1 MSTGTTTAGGK
12 ATATAVYD
20 LTVVGAA
27 VLVSLVA
34 ALLWGLGREALAAS
48 AGGLLA
54 VGNWLAL
61 RWLVVRLLGARP
73 STSESGRRKVLLA
86 LLFAGKIVVLLGA
99 VWALIRW
106 GECEPLPLAFGYS
119 ALVLGLLGAAF
130 LSGRERAAGGAD
142 A

>member
-1 MSTGTTTAGGK
+1 MSTGTTTAEAK

-27 VLVSLVA
+27 VLLSLVA
-34 ALLWGLGREALAAS
+34 GLLWGFGRAALAAS

-54 VGNWLAL
+54 VANWLAL

-73 STSESGRRKVLLA
+73 SGSGRRKVLLA
-86 LLFAGKIVVLLGA
+86 LLFAAKLVVIIGA
-99 VWALIRW
+99 VWAFIRW
-106 GECEPLPLAFGYS
+106 GAFEPLPLAFGYS
-119 ALVLGLLGAAF
+119 SLVLGLLGAAF
-130 LSGRERAAGGAD
+130 LWGRERAAGGAD

>member
-1 MSTGTTTAGGK
+1 MSTGTTTAEAR

-27 VLVSLVA
+27 VLLSLVA
-34 ALLWGLGREALAAS
+34 GLLWGFGREALAAS

-54 VGNWLAL
+54 VANWLAL

-73 STSESGRRKVLLA
+73 STSQTGRRKVLLA
-86 LLFAGKIVVLLGA
+86 LLFAAKILVLLGA

-106 GECEPLPLAFGYS
+106 EAFEPLPLAFGYS
-119 ALVLGLLGAAF
+119 SLVLGLLGAAF
-130 LSGRERAAGGAD
+130 LWGRERAAGGAD

>member
-1 MSTGTTTAGGK
+1 MSTGTTTAEAK
-12 ATATAVYD
+12 ATATVVYD

-34 ALLWGLGREALAAS
+34 ALVWGFGREALGTS

-54 VGNWLAL
+54 VANWLAL
-61 RWLVVRLLGARP
+61 RWLVGRLLGVRRGGG
-73 STSESGRRKVLLA
+73 GRRTVLLA
-86 LLFAGKIVVLLGA
+86 LLFAAKIAVLVGA

-106 GECEPLPLAFGYS
+106 GALDPLPLAFGYS
-119 ALVLGLLGAAF
+119 ALVVGLIGAA
-130 LSGRERAAGGAD
+130 LLWGRGGAAGGAD

>member
-1 MSTGTTTAGGK
+1 MSTGTTTAEAK

-27 VLVSLVA
+27 VLLSLVA
-34 ALLWGLGREALAAS
+34 GLLWGFGRAALAAS

-54 VGNWLAL
+54 VANWLAL

-73 STSESGRRKVLLA
+73 STSGRRKVLLA
-86 LLFAGKIVVLLGA
+86 LLFAAKLVVIIGA
-99 VWALIRW
+99 VWAFIRW
-106 GECEPLPLAFGYS
+106 GAFEPLPLAFGYS
-119 ALVLGLLGAAF
+119 SLVLGLLGAAF
-130 LSGRERAAGGAD
+130 LWGRERLAGGAD